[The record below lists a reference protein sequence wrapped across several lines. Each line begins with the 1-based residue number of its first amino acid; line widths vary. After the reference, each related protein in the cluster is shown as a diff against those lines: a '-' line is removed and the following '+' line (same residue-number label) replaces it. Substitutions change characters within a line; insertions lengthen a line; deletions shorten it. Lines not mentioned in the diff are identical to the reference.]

1 MRMIRSAI
9 VLSLLLTLP
18 FASGCREK
26 TVTVRSGEIVM
37 CTEGEII
44 SDTTEELS
52 VPADEVGE
60 YSVKTRVETCDLHTK
75 LAGLYDDAQK
85 AIAAGDLESAK
96 AALTQIL
103 KLSVTYREAGTQL
116 ADINAGK
123 KPAPDGSQ
131 PTQPGTGGQN
141 PGTPG
146 DDVPTGP
153 VLTLASYAP
162 DSVAGLVGQGLIV
175 DPFALTRD
183 YLPATPGS
191 LLKAVI
197 VAEQFKDAAAAKAAL
212 ANSIKPSYSKQS
224 ANLTAGGRSVYYGVN
239 GRVAAVAF
247 VEGSILVV
255 VEGAASGN
263 DGSAVKAKILE
274 AAGLIGK

>member
-1 MRMIRSAI
+1 MRMTRIVI
-9 VLSLLLTLP
+9 VLSLLLALP

-44 SDTTEELS
+44 SDTTEALS

-75 LAGLYDDAQK
+75 LAKLYDDAQK
-85 AIAAGDLESAK
+85 AIAAGDLEGAK
-96 AALTQIL
+96 AALTQVL
-103 KLSVTYREAGTQL
+103 KLSATYRKAGTQL

-123 KPAPDGSQ
+123 KPAPDGTQ
-131 PTQPGTGGQN
+131 ATQPGTPGQD

-146 DDVPTGP
+146 EDDPTGP
-153 VLTLASYAP
+153 ILTLASYAP
-162 DSVAGLVGQGLIV
+162 DAVAGLVGQGLIT
-175 DPFALTRD
+175 DPFTLTRD

-197 VAEQFKDAAAAKAAL
+197 VAEQFKDAAAAKTEL
-212 ANSIKPSYSKQS
+212 ADVIKPSYANRA
-224 ANLTAGGRSVYYGVN
+224 ANLTAGGRSVYYGES

-247 VEGSILVV
+247 VEGSVLVV
-255 VEGAASGN
+255 VEGAASGD
-263 DGSAVKAKILE
+263 DGAAVKAKILE